1 MTSSYIIRRRV
12 LHFSK
17 KLYLQMQ
24 YQNVSVVKGQFINEV
39 NSLTA
44 SLKLMKSHLTKH
56 VQDLQDLSIHYHDL
70 KLLLYSNVGIVLGN
84 MLINITKRSLS
95 ERGYL
100 SFEAKN
106 QKIVHLVKQEKKTR
120 NTNHSVLI
128 VNLSNLI
135 FQIKRSNS

>member
-1 MTSSYIIRRRV
+1 
-12 LHFSK
+12 
-17 KLYLQMQ
+17 
-24 YQNVSVVKGQFINEV
+24 
-39 NSLTA
+39 
-44 SLKLMKSHLTKH
+44 
-56 VQDLQDLSIHYHDL
+56 
-70 KLLLYSNVGIVLGN
+70 

-106 QKIVHLVKQEKKTR
+106 QKIVNLVKQEKKTR